1 MTASHTPDPIAT
13 PALDAL
19 RQFLA
24 VKRSRAPG
32 RFENFERELHE
43 HLQAF
48 ERELLTEELA
58 RYDVDC
64 ERILVCGRVYRRS
77 LRCEETY
84 TSTAGP
90 IRVPRTLYA
99 RSEGGAT
106 ECPLELRAGIVDGR
120 WTPRAAELVAF
131 TMANQTPGECEAL
144 FQKLGGMTP
153 SRSSLDR
160 LPRKLSARWESDR
173 AAWEAAIRCREP
185 VPQRAYTLALSVDGV
200 MVPMREAGAAE
211 RDNAVAWREAG
222 CATATL
228 YTEDGERILTRRWGR
243 MPQKHKVD
251 LQTQLAAEYAAVKD
265 RVAVVVKISDGAHD
279 NWRLLNEIAP
289 DGIEILD
296 FHHAF
301 GHVHSAL
308 EALWG
313 EGTVQVRA
321 EGERLR
327 TILRDQH
334 GGVDVVIGFLNRQAR
349 KCTVAKARRAVRSE
363 IRYLRA
369 QRHRMDYAHLQARGL
384 PIGSGVVEAACKT
397 LVTARLKRSGMR
409 WRKPGGQAV
418 LTFRSLQQSDR
429 WDAAWEHLS
438 ASYRAN
444 VTPIQTQD
452 RIAA

>member
-1 MTASHTPDPIAT
+1 MTSSHTPDPIAT
-13 PALDAL
+13 PALEIL
-19 RQFLA
+19 REFLA
-24 VKRSRAPG
+24 AKRARAPG
-32 RFENFERELHE
+32 RFETFERELHE
-43 HLQAF
+43 HLQAV

-58 RYDVDC
+58 RHDVDC
-64 ERILVCGRVYRRS
+64 ERVVVRGRTYRRS

-84 TSTAGP
+84 MSGAGP

-131 TMANQTPGECEAL
+131 TMASLTPGECETL
-144 FQKLGGMTP
+144 FKKLGGMTP

-160 LPRKLSARWESDR
+160 LPRKLSARWEAER
-173 AAWEAAIRCREP
+173 AAWEAAIRRREP
-185 VPQRAYTLALSVDGV
+185 VPRRADTLALSVDGV
-200 MVPMREAGAAE
+200 MVPMREAVAAE
-211 RDNAVAWREAG
+211 GGAAVAWREAG
-222 CATATL
+222 CATASI
-228 YTEDGERILTRRWGR
+228 YAEDGERLVTRRCGR

-251 LQTQLAAEYAAVKD
+251 VQAWLAAEHAAVKD

-289 DGIEILD
+289 DGIEVLD

-301 GHVHSAL
+301 GHVHHAL

-313 EGTVQVRA
+313 EGTVRVRA

-334 GGVDVVIGFLNRQAR
+334 GGVDVVIAFLTREAR
-349 KCTVAKARRAVRSE
+349 RCTTRKVRRAVRAE
-363 IRYLRA
+363 IRYLRSHH
-369 QRHRMDYAHLQARGL
+369 HRMDYAHLQARGL

-429 WDAAWEHLS
+429 WDPAWEHLS
-438 ASYRAN
+438 ASYRAD
-444 VTPIQTQD
+444 VTPIPAQE